1 MLVEEGVAAGPTVH
15 ELLPMQPGDV
25 YQTYADATELERDTG
40 FVPRVPLEDGL
51 REFARRRKTYY
62 GVG

>member
-1 MLVEEGVAAGPTVH
+1 
-15 ELLPMQPGDV
+15 V

-40 FVPRVPLEDGL
+40 FVSRVPLEDGL
-51 REFARRRKTYY
+51 REFDRWCNAYH